1 MKAKQKNKKKKR
13 KKGAK
18 VWKGRAPCDCGDKL
32 LFVVIFC
39 LHHSS
44 MIAIVH
50 APLPNAPMNPPP
62 QVSFFHQQ
70 EKASSLPSSLPLSL
84 PFHIPFP
91 YGKSI
96 AVCTLRDNSINLLS
110 VCVPEL

>member
-62 QVSFFHQQ
+62 QTSFFHQQ
-70 EKASSLPSSLPLSL
+70 EKASSLPPSLS
-84 PFHIPFP
+84 PFP
-91 YGKSI
+91 HPIPVRKIHSCVYTEGQFNKL
-96 AVCTLRDNSINLLS
+96 ALC
-110 VCVPEL
+110 CVPEL